1 MKEIRISQET
11 GQTISAANQTTGTIV
26 TLRDLKGILPD
37 TQRVKKPKYSDLC
50 KEQPL
55 LTKPLPDGGIWVY
68 ANGFMVYR
76 GESSRPYVLRVSE
89 IKTQTYEFADKTES
103 CALDD
108 LPWETAL
115 FLFGD
120 EHRERNLL
128 EWNERTQV
136 QYDGFDECFDDSQS
150 QGLVLPSSENVE
162 QTVANKLDDRMEQML
177 GCLTTRQRQVV
188 EMYYYQ
194 GLTQQAIADKL
205 EISKS
210 AVCMS
215 LQSAVD
221 KLKNKSQESF

>member
-1 MKEIRISQET
+1 MKGIKSNPTAIQN
-11 GQTISAANQTTGTIV
+11 ATTTPPDIIV

-37 TQRVKKPKYSDLC
+37 TQRVKKPKYSDLS

-55 LTKPLPDGGIWVY
+55 LTKLLPDGGIWVY

-89 IKTQTYEFADKTES
+89 IKMQTYEFVGKTET

-136 QYDGFDECFDDSQS
+136 QYDGFDECDDDSQS
-150 QGLVLPSSENVE
+150 QGLVLPSPDNVE
-162 QTVANKLDDRMEQML
+162 QAVAHKLDDRMERIL
-177 GCLTTRQRQVV
+177 GSLTTRQRQVV
-188 EMYYYQ
+188 EMYYFQ
-194 GLTQQAIADKL
+194 GLNQQAIADKL
-205 EISKS
+205 EISKP
-210 AVCMS
+210 AVCIS

-221 KLKNKSQESF
+221 KLKNKSQENF